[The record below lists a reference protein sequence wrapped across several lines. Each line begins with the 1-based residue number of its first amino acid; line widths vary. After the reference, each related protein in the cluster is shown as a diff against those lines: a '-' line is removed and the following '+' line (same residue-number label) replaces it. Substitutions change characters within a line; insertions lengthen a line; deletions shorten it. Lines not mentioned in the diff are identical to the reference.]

1 MSIIANGLLWN
12 NYCYYSNNYW
22 NHYIKKTT
30 TQDGWTERKYLWLAV
45 NFETQIHWIST
56 DMKTQSIFEFDKFRS
71 FTHEPFTINLK
82 YLCRLYGLLLT
93 TCLLLAQFN
102 SRSYKLKTILSNNW
116 VTHSNTAIS
125 VQRSWIVFAL
135 YIWPAVPF
143 ALYIMLNVALAYNLS
158 AAEQVEL
165 L

>member
-1 MSIIANGLLWN
+1 MVGQKASICDWLSTLKHKYTEYLLTW
-12 NYCYYSNNYW
+12 
-22 NHYIKKTT
+22 KLKV
-30 TQDGWTERKYLWLAV
+30 YLNLT
-45 NFETQIHWIST
+45 N
-56 DMKTQSIFEFDKFRS
+56 S